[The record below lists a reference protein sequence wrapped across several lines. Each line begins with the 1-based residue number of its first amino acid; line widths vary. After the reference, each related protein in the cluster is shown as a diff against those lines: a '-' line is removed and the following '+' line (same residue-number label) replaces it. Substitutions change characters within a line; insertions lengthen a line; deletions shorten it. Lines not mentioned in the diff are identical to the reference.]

1 MTEGN
6 YVIADLT
13 RNPENERK
21 TGYCIKCSMT
31 EGNYVIA
38 DLIRNPENERK
49 NWILYQ
55 VQYDRRKPCH
65 CGLDP
70 QSREGTQELDTAS
83 SAV

>member
-1 MTEGN
+1 
-6 YVIADLT
+6 
-13 RNPENERK
+13 
-21 TGYCIKCSMT
+21 MT